1 MMVMM
6 LVFLMLMFF
15 GLLML
20 VMMVTIIAILTAY
33 TPVSVECLA
42 GCQSGG
48 ACKQYR
54 GKQPRN
60 MLSFHISINKS

>member
-6 LVFLMLMFF
+6 LVFLMFF

-54 GKQPRN
+54 GKQPRK

>member
-6 LVFLMLMFF
+6 LVFLMFF

-42 GCQSGG
+42 GSQSGG

-54 GKQPRN
+54 GKQPRK

>member
-6 LVFLMLMFF
+6 LVFLMFF

-20 VMMVTIIAILTAY
+20 IMMVTIIAILTAY

-54 GKQPRN
+54 GKQPRK